1 MLKTIEFY
9 LNREEISKVLKNSF
23 KLSLY
28 EAKTYL
34 SLLEGNDNVKT
45 VSRDSG
51 VPLPRIYDTLR
62 SLEDKG
68 FVKKKNKK
76 YTPVEPESALEGRII
91 NTSYEFQ
98 NIVKTQKE
106 SKKDILSVLKKKP
119 VSENA
124 DVEFETLIGVNNIG
138 NKFLEIM
145 KDSKK
150 ITISV
155 KKAFEVKELFL
166 SFLVNSKGKS
176 KQITILTPNSYNISK
191 FDEEILKKSNVEL
204 KKRSYIL
211 LDLMA
216 TDQGD
221 VIIGVPDASGTPEG
235 TIAIWIKNKEF
246 AKSLM
251 TSLMEE

>member
-1 MLKTIEFY
+1 
-9 LNREEISKVLKNSF
+9 LNREEISKKLKDSF

-34 SLLEGNDNVKT
+34 SLLDGNNNVKT
-45 VSRDSG
+45 ISRDSG

-76 YTPVEPESALEGRII
+76 YTPVEPEIALEGRII
-91 NTSYEFQ
+91 NTSYELE

-106 SKKDILSVLKKKP
+106 EKKNILSVLEDRP
-119 VSENA
+119 VSTNEST
-124 DVEFETLIGVNNIG
+124 EFETLIGVNNIG

-145 KDSKK
+145 KDSEK
-150 ITISV
+150 IIISV

-166 SFLVNSKGKS
+166 SFLLNAKVKNKKV
-176 KQITILTPNSYNISK
+176 IIFTPNSYNISK
-191 FDEEILKKSNVEL
+191 IDENILKNSDVEL
-204 KKRSYIL
+204 KKRAYIL

-216 TDQGD
+216 TDKGD
-221 VIIGVPDASGTPEG
+221 VIIGVPDVSGTPER

-246 AKSLM
+246 AESLI
-251 TSLMEE
+251 TSLTE

>member
-1 MLKTIEFY
+1 M
-9 LNREEISKVLKNSF
+9 NREEISKKLKDSF

-34 SLLEGNDNVKT
+34 SLLDGNNNVKT
-45 VSRDSG
+45 ISRDSG

-76 YTPVEPESALEGRII
+76 YTPVEPEIALEGRII
-91 NTSYEFQ
+91 NTSYELE

-106 SKKDILSVLKKKP
+106 EKKNILSVLENRP
-119 VSENA
+119 VSTNEST
-124 DVEFETLIGVNNIG
+124 EFETLIGVNNIG

-145 KDSKK
+145 KDSKR

-176 KQITILTPNSYNISK
+176 KQITILTPNSYKISR

-246 AKSLM
+246 AESLM

>member
-1 MLKTIEFY
+1 MLKTIKVY
-9 LNREEISKVLKNSF
+9 LNREEISIVLKNSF

-45 VSRDSG
+45 ISRDSG

-68 FVKKKNKK
+68 FVKKKNNK
-76 YTPVEPESALEGRII
+76 YTPVEPEIALEGRII

-119 VSENA
+119 VSGNT

-145 KDSKK
+145 
-150 ITISV
+150 
-155 KKAFEVKELFL
+155 
-166 SFLVNSKGKS
+166 
-176 KQITILTPNSYNISK
+176 
-191 FDEEILKKSNVEL
+191 
-204 KKRSYIL
+204 
-211 LDLMA
+211 
-216 TDQGD
+216 
-221 VIIGVPDASGTPEG
+221 II
-235 TIAIWIKNKEF
+235 F
-246 AKSLM
+246 
-251 TSLMEE
+251 

>member
-1 MLKTIEFY
+1 MLKTIKVY
-9 LNREEISKVLKNSF
+9 LNREEISKKLKDSF

-34 SLLEGNDNVKT
+34 SLLDGNNNVKT
-45 VSRDSG
+45 ISRDSG

-62 SLEDKG
+62 SLENKG

-76 YTPVEPESALEGRII
+76 YTSVEPEIALEGRII

-119 VSENA
+119 VSGNT

-145 KDSKK
+145 KNSKK
-150 ITISV
+150 IIISV

-166 SFLVNSKGKS
+166 NFLINAKGKS
-176 KQITILTPNSYNISK
+176 KQITIMTPNSYKISK
-191 FDEEILKKSNVEL
+191 FDEEILRNTNVEL
-204 KKRSYIL
+204 KKRAYIL

-221 VIIGVPDASGTPEG
+221 VIIGVPDASGTPEA

-246 AKSLM
+246 AESLM
-251 TSLMEE
+251 TSLLEE